1 MADTPATFGGPGW
14 AARKQSHRED
24 IRSGEVWRRVGVE
37 NEWGPLTDVLISM
50 PSEDFG
56 HPGDPEAQ
64 LMLSWPSLAGLRQ
77 ECEEV
82 RSFFESVGV
91 TVHLHAPPVPPP
103 LNYLFMRDLVLMTPA
118 GAIVARPASPVR
130 AGEARVVAEALAEL
144 GIPIIGTPTGEATLE
159 GADALW
165 LDAQTLILGTGNRTN
180 QAGLRWLSARMEEI
194 GVSVLDVPVPAGA
207 QHLLGIMVPLSK
219 DRVIVDAERTSP
231 ALDRMLSNRGLDRID
246 VDATEENRVGRGM
259 NVVVLGPDQLVM
271 PAGCPELVT
280 QFRSSGVE
288 VHEVAVPSY
297 VQAAGALGCLTAIIR
312 RECTDT
318 R

>member
-1 MADTPATFGGPGW
+1 
-14 AARKQSHRED
+14 
-24 IRSGEVWRRVGVE
+24 
-37 NEWGPLTDVLISM
+37 
-50 PSEDFG
+50 
-56 HPGDPEAQ
+56 
-64 LMLSWPSLAGLRQ
+64 
-77 ECEEV
+77 
-82 RSFFESVGV
+82 
-91 TVHLHAPPVPPP
+91 
-103 LNYLFMRDLVLMTPA
+103 
-118 GAIVARPASPVR
+118 
-130 AGEARVVAEALAEL
+130 
-144 GIPIIGTPTGEATLE
+144 
-159 GADALW
+159 
-165 LDAQTLILGTGNRTN
+165 
-180 QAGLRWLSARMEEI
+180 
-194 GVSVLDVPVPAGA
+194 VSVLDVPVPAGA